1 MLKILNPD
9 DAPVEEKDADVE
21 EDDAPGDEDDAP
33 VEEDDAPVEQVRSLG
48 QSRRK
53 LSFSANENTPRDAEL
68 DENIS
73 PNSVNEIQKGQED
86 LAK

>member
-33 VEEDDAPVEQVRSLG
+33 VEEVRSLG

-53 LSFSANENTPRDAEL
+53 LSFSANENSPRDAEL

-86 LAK
+86 FAK

>member
-9 DAPVEEKDADVE
+9 DSPVEEKDADVE

-33 VEEDDAPVEQVRSLG
+33 VEEVRSLG

>member
-33 VEEDDAPVEQVRSLG
+33 VEQVRSLG

-53 LSFSANENTPRDAEL
+53 LSFSVNENTPRDAEL

>member
-33 VEEDDAPVEQVRSLG
+33 VEEVRSLG

-53 LSFSANENTPRDAEL
+53 LSFSANENSPRDAEL